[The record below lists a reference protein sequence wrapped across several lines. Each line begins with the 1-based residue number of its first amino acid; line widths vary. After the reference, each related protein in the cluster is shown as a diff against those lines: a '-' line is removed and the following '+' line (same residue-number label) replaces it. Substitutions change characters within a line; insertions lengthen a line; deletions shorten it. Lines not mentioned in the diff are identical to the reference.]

1 MQAKICQCIAMVECL
16 YQKNQCTVKL
26 FTPSQ
31 HRGWRPE
38 ACTVHNL
45 FLPGWKP
52 TLTKTNIAFHVQA
65 RKEVLLPIRAERQN
79 HTYNIKGF
87 CWNIYFE
94 FTKKY
99 YTIEIFTTDHAL
111 QMYTVHGFWSKN
123 YKTFLIQNNMK
134 AVFTWWVGDNISVVS
149 SIFGSLP
156 ASDSPPANIN
166 HHVFSQDWLNEFW
179 QFEYQVEY
187 CPSRGK
193 YEITESFCLDWIA
206 IRSPVRS
213 M

>member
-1 MQAKICQCIAMVECL
+1 M
-16 YQKNQCTVKL
+16 
-26 FTPSQ
+26 F
-31 HRGWRPE
+31 
-38 ACTVHNL
+38 
-45 FLPGWKP
+45 
-52 TLTKTNIAFHVQA
+52 VQA
-65 RKEVLLPIRAERQN
+65 RKEVLLPMWEERQN
-79 HTYNIKGF
+79 HTIRFLLKYLF
-87 CWNIYFE
+87 WVH
-94 FTKKY
+94 KKY

-206 IRSPVRS
+206 IRSPARS